1 MASSWQE
8 TQADNSPMPLYL
20 SLPEGQGPFPAI
32 VVIQHQGG
40 VDAFV
45 QKMTR
50 RIAQAGYIGA
60 APDLY
65 HRDGPECRDD
75 APTRRARLRDEGVI
89 KDVNAAVAFLQAHGS
104 VQSDNIGIIGFCM
117 GGRVA
122 YLMAAANPNFKAAV
136 AYYGGNILVP
146 WGKGPSPF
154 ERTREIHCPLLGH
167 FGEDDRNPSPADMA
181 KLDAELTQH
190 GKLHEFY
197 SYPGAGHAFLDDGK
211 ESYRREA
218 DELSWPRTLDF
229 FSRNLVN
236 FRGKMAGSHR

>member
-8 TQADNSPMPLYL
+8 TRVDNNPMPLYL
-20 SLPEGQGPFPAI
+20 SLPEEQGPFPAI

-40 VDAFV
+40 VDDFV

-50 RIAQAGYIGA
+50 RIAQAGYVGV

-75 APTRRARLRDEGVI
+75 ATTRRGRLRDEGVI
-89 KDVNAAVAFLQAHGS
+89 KDVNATIAFLQAHGS
-104 VQSDNIGIIGFCM
+104 VQSDHLGIIGFCM

-122 YLMAAANPNFKAAV
+122 YIMAAANPHFKAAV

-181 KLDAELTQH
+181 KLDAELTKH
-190 GKLHEFY
+190 GKPHEFY
-197 SYPGAGHAFLDDGK
+197 SYPGAGHAFLDDSR
-211 ESYRREA
+211 ESYRRDA

-229 FSRNLVN
+229 FSRNLVDA
-236 FRGKMAGSHR
+236 RARLVGSGR